1 MKINRI
7 PAVFAAAVFCLFC
20 QAAAFAQSPENEA
33 GAASPAKVEAPE
45 KAVQPEGE
53 QPLKVEMP
61 VDAGQPETAGKKVG
75 GMKQEKEFFKRKSCL
90 VAGGFWGFF
99 IWILLLLNFILFC
112 AAAIVTWCFIRRHRT
127 YPKELVHRVKTVLY
141 DGELGFAMEACSPY
155 NTPLGRILFSAFKN
169 INDGF
174 EVCKDEMNIAL
185 KAEYE
190 RMLKS
195 TRLLLN
201 CAVYSSVLGFLG
213 ASMIIFHALRQ
224 FSSATGVCNWHE
236 LAHTAS
242 QSFCPLITALII
254 AYIAF
259 WFYQYCLG
267 KINRIIINT
276 EKIAYDLIKVL
287 RGIHVEDDLPDLPT
301 MTRLLS
307 PHSIAGLSQDQEKNS
322 TETEDKKE

>member
-7 PAVFAAAVFCLFC
+7 LAVPAAIVFCFFV
-20 QAAAFAQSPENEA
+20 QQAAFAQASENAANMAKIEQSGKAAPAENAGEPGSLKQPGTLEKKTEA
-33 GAASPAKVEAPE
+33 N
-45 KAVQPEGE
+45 
-53 QPLKVEMP
+53 
-61 VDAGQPETAGKKVG
+61 KK
-75 GMKQEKEFFKRKSCL
+75 KDFFKHKSFL

-99 IWILLLLNFILFC
+99 IWILLLLNFTLFC
-112 AAAIVTWCFIRRHRT
+112 AAAIITWCFIRRHRT

-155 NTPLGRILFSAFKN
+155 NTPLGRILFSSFKN
-169 INDGF
+169 IADGF

-190 RMLKS
+190 RMLKT

-201 CAVYSSVLGFLG
+201 CAIYSSVLGLLG
-213 ASMIIFHALRQ
+213 AGMVIFRALRH
-224 FSSATGVCNWHE
+224 FSASPVCNWHE
-236 LAHTAS
+236 LAYNIS
-242 QSFCPLITALII
+242 QSFYPLITALVI

-287 RGIHVEDDLPDLPT
+287 RGIHLEDDLPDLPT

-307 PHSIAGLSQDQEKNS
+307 PHSIANLSQDKTENKNKSGEK
-322 TETEDKKE
+322 